1 MVIRRLLVIN
11 QKSGKTGN
19 NMSNLHNAKDDILQ
33 AIFLDKDYQSKE
45 EVLFALHEFLD
56 ELQGNEDYSYQYLD
70 AVQELL
76 KEIDSLSFQEIRKR
90 QEEYHLLDGNTSLPD
105 DSYESLLDGE
115 YLDNLYLVNDD
126 EMLDEY
132 HIERRIF
139 LHDKRYVALRR
150 IDDDQLFFVVLEEE
164 KRRVEFVLDDL
175 LIEELK
181 KAYQA

>member
-1 MVIRRLLVIN
+1 
-11 QKSGKTGN
+11 
-19 NMSNLHNAKDDILQ
+19 MSNLHNAKEDILQ

-56 ELQGNEDYSYQYLD
+56 ELHGNEEYSYQYLD
-70 AVQELL
+70 AVHELL

-90 QEEYHLLDGNTSLPD
+90 QEEYHLLDENTSLPD
-105 DSYESLLDGE
+105 DSYESLLDKD
-115 YLDNLYLVNDD
+115 YLDNLYLVNED

-139 LHDKRYVALRR
+139 LRDKRYVALRK
-150 IDDDQLFFVVLEEE
+150 IDDDRLFFVVLDEE
-164 KRRVEFVLDDL
+164 KRRVEFVLDNL